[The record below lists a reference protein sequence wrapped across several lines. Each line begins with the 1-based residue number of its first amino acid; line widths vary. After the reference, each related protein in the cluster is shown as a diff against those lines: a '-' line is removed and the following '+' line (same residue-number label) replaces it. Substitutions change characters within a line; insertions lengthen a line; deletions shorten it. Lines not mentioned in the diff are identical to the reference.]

1 MKNLDEF
8 ISRLVE
14 EKGFNTKEVEV
25 IDQIKADLM
34 SRVEDRINAMIIS
47 NLDVEVLPEF
57 EAIIDAGDESKVE
70 AFVKKNIPDIDEKLA
85 AELLAFKSMYL
96 S

>member
-14 EKGFNTKEVEV
+14 EKGFDTKEVEV

-47 NLDVEVLPEF
+47 HLDVEVLPEF
-57 EAIIDAGDESKVE
+57 EAIIDGGDEAKVE
-70 AFVKKNIPDIDEKLA
+70 AFVKNHIPDIDEKLA
-85 AELLAFKSMYL
+85 AELLAF
-96 S
+96 